1 VTGIWQE
8 PARGTFANP
17 AVAALPGLAQLRT
30 FLDGRS
36 PLAPVARLVGR
47 RLVDVGPGTATFTM
61 PASDW
66 ILGPKGRVH
75 TGMLVFLA
83 DAPLLGAAQST
94 LPPFTF
100 CTTAE
105 LSMTFLGEAPA
116 GGGLLT
122 ARARMIHADARNA
135 LSEAFV
141 EDGDGR
147 LCAHST
153 SRCFIVGPLRRAAD
167 GADLELEPV
176 TEGDEPT
183 PDPHLRP
190 AAGETLGVD
199 VLDRLTGLAL
209 LRAQAAGELPLP
221 PIHHLTGIRPVLA
234 ERGRA
239 VFSMPAG
246 DWLRNEFGGIF
257 GGAIGFLA
265 KSAVAGAV
273 QTTAP
278 AGTAYTALDV
288 KINFLRPVIADGRDL
303 VATGTVVHRGRRL
316 AVATAEV
323 THGDGDRVAIA
334 TGTTMIGSSRRR
346 EPGDDPGVGSESTPP
361 V

>member
-1 VTGIWQE
+1 MTSETVAGIWQE
-8 PARGTFANP
+8 PCRGSFANP
-17 AVAALPGLAQLRT
+17 SVAALPGLAQLRT
-30 FLDGRS
+30 FLEGRS
-36 PLAPVARLVGR
+36 PRAPVARLVGR
-47 RLVDVGPGTATFTM
+47 RLVDAGPGTATYTM

-75 TGMLVFLA
+75 TGMLVLLA
-83 DAPLLGAAQST
+83 DAPLLAAAQST
-94 LPPFTF
+94 LPPYTF

-116 GGGLLT
+116 GGGVLT

-153 SRCFIVGPLRRAAD
+153 SRCFIVGPLRAGDAA
-167 GADLELEPV
+167 AVDLDPV
-176 TEGDEPT
+176 TEVAEPT

-190 AAGETLGVD
+190 AAGETLDAD
-199 VLDRLTGLAL
+199 VLDRLSGLDL

-221 PIHHLTGIRPVLA
+221 PIHHLTGIRPLAA

-257 GGAIGFLA
+257 GGAIGFLV

-273 QTTAP
+273 QTLAP
-278 AGTAYTALDV
+278 AATAYTALDV
-288 KINFLRPVIADGRDL
+288 KINFLRPVTAGGPDL
-303 VATGTVVHRGRRL
+303 VATGAVVHAGRRL
-316 AVATAEV
+316 AVATATV
-323 THGDGDRVAIA
+323 MHGDGEPVAIA

-346 EPGDDPGVGSESTPP
+346 AE
-361 V
+361 